1 MFCAFSVLFAIILIL
16 FALSTLLQN
25 FSIATIKV
33 LARYEMLC
41 KFKLFT
47 TVIPTCLVLVL
58 AKFFV
63 DIDYNVEGSHSFHQ
77 YSWFTTNEFTC

>member
-16 FALSTLLQN
+16 FALSTLLQD
-25 FSIATIKV
+25 FSIATIKI

-47 TVIPTCLVLVL
+47 PVIPTCLVLVVAEL
-58 AKFFV
+58 FV
-63 DIDYNVEGSHSFHQ
+63 DIGYNAEGSH
-77 YSWFTTNEFTC
+77 